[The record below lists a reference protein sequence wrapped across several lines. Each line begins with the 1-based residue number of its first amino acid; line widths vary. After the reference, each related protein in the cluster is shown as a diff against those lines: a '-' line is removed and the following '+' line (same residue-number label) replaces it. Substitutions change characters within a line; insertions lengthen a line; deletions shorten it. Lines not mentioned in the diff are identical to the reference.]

1 MSRVSPVVGSV
12 TWPKTVANRYH
23 KRVYWVLLNAPASV
37 RQVGFDAVEEVFTE
51 NVFFSFCQ
59 ILFVFLHIRAQV
71 HVVVEVGQ
79 LFYTAASEC
88 IILLDFLVC
97 IFHVGPARNDLTS
110 AFDTV
115 DSVAKSVKFS
125 QSICWHLLHVDATDV
140 QMTKC

>member
-1 MSRVSPVVGSV
+1 VVGSV
-12 TWPKTVANRYH
+12 TWPQTVADRYH
-23 KRVYWVLLNAPASV
+23 KRIHWILLNAPAPV
-37 RQVGFDAVEEVFTE
+37 WQVGFDAIEEVFTKD
-51 NVFFSFCQ
+51 VFFSFCQ
-59 ILFVFLHIRAQV
+59 LFFVFLHIRAQM

-79 LFYTAASEC
+79 FFNTATSEC

-110 AFDTV
+110 AFDAV

-125 QSICWHLLHVDATDV
+125 QSIRWHLLHIDATDV